1 MKLDPGHLE
10 SPRLDIPGQDAS
22 RVDQPPDGWRLW
34 WLAIR
39 PKTLTISVAPVVAGT
54 ALAWGDTHA
63 LDVRPFAASLLGALA
78 IQAGTNLYNDL
89 GDALRGGDQPL
100 RQGPPRVT
108 ALGWASPERVRRAA
122 LASFALAALVGLYL
136 AWLGGWPIIALG
148 LASLAAGWAYSGGPR
163 PIAYTPTGEAFVIA
177 FFGIGAVGGTYYLQT
192 LNLTGQSII
201 AGAAMGSVAAAV
213 LLANNYRDMEP
224 DRLAG
229 RRTLAIRVGAE
240 VSKVLYGLFVLLP
253 VAALAL
259 PSGPKG
265 GWLCLGAA
273 PVAFSLIRRF
283 ATSPRGPAFN
293 QILAATA
300 RYQLM
305 LAGLLAMGILLA

>member
-1 MKLDPGHLE
+1 MKLDPGQAEPPSHVI
-10 SPRLDIPGQDAS
+10 SGPHAS

-39 PKTLTISVAPVVAGT
+39 PKTLSISVAPVVAGT
-54 ALAWGDTHA
+54 ALAWGDGHT
-63 LDVRPFAASLLGALA
+63 LDLRPFAASLLGALA
-78 IQAGTNLYNDL
+78 IQAGTNLYNDV

-108 ALGWASPERVRRAA
+108 ALGWASPERVKRAA
-122 LASFALAALVGLYL
+122 LACFALAALVGLYL
-136 AWLGGWPIIALG
+136 AWRGGWPIIALG

-192 LNLTGQSII
+192 LHLTGQSIMV
-201 AGAAMGSVAAAV
+201 GAALGAVAAAV

-229 RRTLAIRVGAE
+229 RRTLAIRIGAE
-240 VSKVLYGLFVLLP
+240 ASKAVYGMLLLSP
-253 VAALAL
+253 IALLASPL
-259 PSGPKG
+259 GPKG
-265 GWLCLGAA
+265 GWLCL
-273 PVAFSLIRRF
+273 VALPMALWLILRF
-283 ATSPRGPAFN
+283 ATRARGPAFN
-293 QILAATA
+293 AILAATA
-300 RYQLM
+300 QFQLL
-305 LAGLLAMGILLA
+305 LAGLVGLGILL